1 MARSWIDPQFSTLTN
16 EIGVYA
22 LCDLDNVPIY
32 VGKTVSI
39 KERGI
44 IGRVRRHF
52 TSARSDIIA
61 NLQLDVWELAYVRA
75 WAEPDAA
82 QVPELERRVHHEYR
96 DTVLA
101 GKLLPAPNNVE
112 PLPEFQECRI
122 LMPQEIQRR
131 KDPATRLVRQVRHI
145 DHLLDVV
152 VTRKDTAD
160 QRRALQAHLDR
171 LTRRFEEF
179 KAAAMPQP
187 DEDENTD

>member
-1 MARSWIDPQFSTLTN
+1 MPRPWIDSQFSTLTN
-16 EIGVYA
+16 VIGVYA

-75 WAEPDAA
+75 WAEPDATEI
-82 QVPELERRVHHEYR
+82 PELERRVHQEYLA
-96 DTVLA
+96 TVFA
-101 GKLLPAPNNVE
+101 GKLLPSPKTVK
-112 PLPEFQECRI
+112 PLPAFQECRI
-122 LMPQEIQRR
+122 LKPEEIQRR
-131 KDPATRLVRQVRHI
+131 KEPATRLVRQVRHI

-160 QRRALQAHLDR
+160 QRRALQAHLNR

-179 KAAAMPQP
+179 KAAATPQP
-187 DEDENTD
+187 DEDENTG